1 VSAAGSPSFH
11 SVFPAALNTASVAK
25 ALPPG
30 RVTYNKRTMA
40 IPQRTGAQEISARS
54 EKPRRVLAVDY
65 GRKRIGLALSDA
77 LGLTAQP
84 LATLDRVNRQNDL
97 RRLREA
103 CRTHGVTHIIVG
115 HPLHMTGQ
123 AGEMAHEA
131 ARFAARLE
139 KEIGIGVEL
148 VDERLT
154 SWEAEQTLAETKS
167 SARRRRRP
175 LDAVAAAILL
185 RDYLERIRSLAG
197 GRAAAEKA

>member
-1 VSAAGSPSFH
+1 MAMIQRSSA
-11 SVFPAALNTASVAK
+11 
-25 ALPPG
+25 
-30 RVTYNKRTMA
+30 R
-40 IPQRTGAQEISARS
+40 EISAS
-54 EKPRRVLAVDY
+54 AEKRRRVLAVDY
-65 GRKRIGLALSDA
+65 GRKRIGLALSDE

-84 LATLDRVNRQNDL
+84 LATVVRVNRQNDL

-115 HPLHMTGQ
+115 HPLHMTGE
-123 AGEMAHEA
+123 AGEMANEA

-167 SARRRRRP
+167 SARRRGKP
-175 LDAVAAAILL
+175 LDDVAAAVLL
-185 RDYLERIRSLAG
+185 RDYLERTRELARG
-197 GRAAAEKA
+197 AAAEKG